1 MVNVFAMTSDTSHMV
16 QLVTGIYI
24 LLSNGFGVI
33 WLRSRYDEQKLLNIG
48 MTSFV
53 SLYWL
58 YFTLL

>member
-1 MVNVFAMTSDTSHMV
+1 MI

-53 SLYWL
+53 SLSWL